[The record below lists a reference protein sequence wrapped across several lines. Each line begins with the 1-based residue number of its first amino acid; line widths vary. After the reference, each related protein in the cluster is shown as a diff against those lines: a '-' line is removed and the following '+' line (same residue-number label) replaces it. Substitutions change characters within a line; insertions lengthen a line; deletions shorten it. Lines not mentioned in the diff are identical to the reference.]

1 MSYFQK
7 NVIEVT
13 NLIIFCCKPSTSSCV
28 FFFFLQ
34 KLLVIFCNHNKQ
46 RDGLEDVTGHFTC
59 RISCDTLKKVI
70 SNNYTVQ
77 PLTMTPK

>member
-28 FFFFLQ
+28 FFS
-34 KLLVIFCNHNKQ
+34 FCHNKQ